1 MRLREPYRGYIVEA
15 DPVRRGRRWAARVVF
30 EMREHGAAHFQEV
43 PDDPFVLYETK
54 ELAGQKSLQFGKAI
68 LDTRPAHEPS

>member
-15 DPVRRGRRWAARVVF
+15 DPMRRRGRWAARVVF
-30 EMREHGAAHFQEV
+30 EMREHGGSHFQEV
-43 PDDPFVLYETK
+43 PDDPFVLYDTK
-54 ELAGQKSLQFGKAI
+54 ELAGRRSIQFGKAI

>member
-1 MRLREPYRGYIVEA
+1 MRLTKSYRGYIVEA

-30 EMREHGAAHFQEV
+30 ETREHGAAHFQEV
-43 PDDPFVLYETK
+43 PDDV
-54 ELAGQKSLQFGKAI
+54 